1 MKIEHQFRIELFV
14 TVLFATL
21 GVLAIIYVGFTGIRE
36 SIFTSLIILETPV
49 SYIIS
54 RQLRIYFYDL
64 LRGRANYED

>member
-1 MKIEHQFRIELFV
+1 MKVEHQFRIELFV
-14 TVLFATL
+14 TVLFGTL
-21 GVLAIIYVGFTGIRE
+21 GVLAIKYVGFNGIRE

>member
-1 MKIEHQFRIELFV
+1 MKIERQFRVELFV

-64 LRGRANYED
+64 LRGRAEYED

>member
-1 MKIEHQFRIELFV
+1 MKVEHQFRIELFV
-14 TVLFATL
+14 TVLFGTL
-21 GVLAIIYVGFTGIRE
+21 GVLAIKYVGFSGIRE

-49 SYIIS
+49 AYFIS

>member
-14 TVLFATL
+14 TVLFGTL
-21 GVLAIIYVGFTGIRE
+21 GVLAIKYVGFSGIRE

-49 SYIIS
+49 AYFIS